1 MASERVDATGLPTG
15 LPQLLQFLTEN
26 ELTIPDEL
34 TRYLLRTVGADMQDV
49 RALRIVSLASQR
61 FIATVLSDAYVLRHQ
76 RHDTSRQGV
85 KHIKALGLSAEEP
98 PVLTTEDVSSVLAD
112 AGVHI
117 QQQMY
122 YMDAKEE
129 R

>member
-1 MASERVDATGLPTG
+1 MSSERVDATGLPTG

-34 TRYLLRTVGADMQDV
+34 TRYLLRTVGVDMQDV
-49 RALRIVSLASQR
+49 RALRVISLASQR
-61 FIATVLSDAYVLRHQ
+61 FVANVLSDAYVLRHQ
-76 RHDTSRQGV
+76 RHDKSRQGV
-85 KHIKALGLSAEEP
+85 KHIKAMGLSAEEP
-98 PVLTTEDVSSVLAD
+98 PVLTTEDVASVLAD

-122 YMDAKEE
+122 YIDAKEAS
-129 R
+129 